1 MNSTYKTRPGASPGW
16 WLSCLVPAC
25 YAATIWRPYQ
35 QDHQQHLPR
44 DFKRTVL
51 VTFGLLLQS
60 LVIRGTLAS
69 RWNRGQAILLTLLV
83 TSCCCGLFIVCL
95 KENVVLAGVSGLLP
109 VILYD
114 KLFFTLLKTIPKS
127 FTYGEASIVAQGFVV
142 FTYCTFLQLPP
153 AILRPDAVF
162 TEMREIYVILQIGL
176 FGVALLV
183 LATYTFKR
191 LRKTIPFW
199 IALATTCV
207 LVASCPMGKLPAV
220 TRLALFF
227 VNDMQTMVTA
237 GMYLVLLLLTV
248 SFIMWQFNYGRRTT
262 TATRKVFH
270 FLVVLVYGPGLWYQC
285 RLLYL
290 ASGLML
296 AVMFVL
302 EVMARLIQL
311 APVANV
317 LNVAVN
323 LFIDEKDAGTVA
335 LTPLY
340 LLVGCSLPL
349 WLHPVPCD
357 VTNSSG
363 LEMLT
368 LSAGVLSIGIG
379 DTAASVVGYH
389 FGRHKWHASTN
400 KSVEGTVA
408 SVLLQALAVAVL
420 YHIGVVHLTVSRAA
434 YAGVAIIVNA
444 LVESRTDQ
452 IDNLVLP
459 LVTYLVLVCSS

>member
-1 MNSTYKTRPGASPGW
+1 MNRPGASPGW
-16 WLSCLVPAC
+16 WLCCLLPAC

-35 QDHQQHLPR
+35 QDYQQHLPR
-44 DFKRTVL
+44 DYKRTVL

-60 LVIRGTLAS
+60 LVIRGSLLS
-69 RWNRGQAILLTLLV
+69 RWNRRQAVLLTLLV
-83 TSCCCGLFIVCL
+83 ATISGGLFIVCL
-95 KENVVLAGVSGLLP
+95 KENAAFAGFSGLLP

-114 KLFFTLLKTIPKS
+114 RVFFTLLKTIPKS
-127 FTYGEASIVAQGFVV
+127 FSYGEASVAAQGFIAFV
-142 FTYCTFLQLPP
+142 YCTFLQLPP
-153 AILRPDAVF
+153 AILRQDAAF
-162 TEMREIYVILQIGL
+162 TAIQEIYAILQIGL
-176 FGVALLV
+176 LGVLLLV
-183 LATYTFKR
+183 FATHYFKW

-199 IALATTCV
+199 IALGITCI
-207 LVASCPMGKLPAV
+207 LVSLCPIGKLPAV

-227 VNDMQTMVTA
+227 VNDMETLVTTA
-237 GMYLVLLLLTV
+237 TYLMLLLLTV
-248 SFIMWQFNYGRRTT
+248 SFIMWQFNYGQRTT

-270 FLVVLVYGPGLWYQC
+270 FLIVLVYGPGLWYQC

-296 AVMFVL
+296 AVLVVL
-302 EVMARLIQL
+302 EMARLIQL

-323 LFIDEKDAGTVA
+323 LFIDEKDAGAVA

-363 LEMLT
+363 LQTLV

-379 DTAASVVGYH
+379 DTAASVFGYY

-408 SVLLQALAVAVL
+408 SVLLQALAIGVL
-420 YHIGVVHLTVSRAA
+420 YHLGVIHLTVSRGA
-434 YAGVAIIVNA
+434 YAGVAVIVNA

-459 LVTYLVLVCSS
+459 LITYLILVCSP